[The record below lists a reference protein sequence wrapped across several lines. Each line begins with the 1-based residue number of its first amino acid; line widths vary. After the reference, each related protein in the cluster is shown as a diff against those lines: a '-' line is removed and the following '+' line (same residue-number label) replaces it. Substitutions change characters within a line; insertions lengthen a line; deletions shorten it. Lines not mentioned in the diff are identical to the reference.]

1 MYKFVF
7 ACFYLLFFYSECIRH
22 FTKTIFT
29 NLENLKS
36 SVLVINF
43 LRHFTGE
50 NLFFYV
56 HKPVYISTPLA
67 EYKKY
72 QGKFH
77 IIKYSIF
84 IFQGVVREE
93 KWCLN

>member
-1 MYKFVF
+1 VHKTFYKDNI
-7 ACFYLLFFYSECIRH
+7 YKSR
-22 FTKTIFT
+22 KPS
-29 NLENLKS
+29 S